1 MTGYG
6 RGEVEWNRERWP
18 RQPDFV
24 AEDIGRA
31 VDILLREMK

>member
-6 RGEVEWNRERWP
+6 RGEYEWNRSRWP

-24 AEDIGRA
+24 AENLAEA
-31 VDILLREMK
+31 VERILEEMR